1 MKRFS
6 RSFYVAL
13 FVFVVALG
21 SASYG
26 AEHYATTDMTWA
38 EFYAGETGQTSTTLE
53 ELGLDAI
60 STPTTKAITYFPLV
74 ISSSNDKGSTLS
86 GVKAV
91 QVRMS
96 DEVYEA
102 LKGNARYDFSRY
114 TFTDETFSEYKVVSK
129 DGSFGKM
136 VTETTVAEDAEV
148 KLLSGA
154 DARWGSYMLELSN
167 AAAIDIGTQPED
179 GHHGIARN
187 FLGATIET
195 SDRTIYGLRH
205 DSNIWRSSSDI
216 AITVNDAYVES
227 HGTGLVRDYDYTASL
242 VGKTITKITYMLK
255 DLPDVEINCNVAV
268 EPVATV
274 RAKNPEGG
282 MSATGGDLKV
292 DFEFENVPDGVSY
305 VVDKVQLGGGK
316 GAVTLEEDTD
326 YTVSGTSITLK
337 EAAAG
342 FYRVTF
348 EPSDDSVSTLAGF
361 YVKDAHYATTDMS
374 YAEFYAAETGESA
387 EALLSEGLDAISSA
401 TTYGHGY
408 FPLADGKVVDGR
420 GVISGLKAVQVYI
433 SNDVYENLTDK
444 SRFTFINASDVAF
457 KEYKVLSADGIF
469 GKMVTATK
477 EAEGAEVK
485 VDSGASSAWGTY
497 TVSISGAEIDFG
509 TLPSDGHHGTARNLL
524 GATLETDDG
533 KIYGL
538 RHDSN
543 LWSEP
548 KIALSINDKY
558 IESHTREPRDYEY
571 TEDLAGK
578 SIKKITYMLKDLPD
592 VVINCD
598 AKLMN

>member
-1 MKRFS
+1 M
-6 RSFYVAL
+6 
-13 FVFVVALG
+13 
-21 SASYG
+21 
-26 AEHYATTDMTWA
+26 
-38 EFYAGETGQTSTTLE
+38 
-53 ELGLDAI
+53 
-60 STPTTKAITYFPLV
+60 
-74 ISSSNDKGSTLS
+74 
-86 GVKAV
+86 
-91 QVRMS
+91 
-96 DEVYEA
+96 
-102 LKGNARYDFSRY
+102 
-114 TFTDETFSEYKVVSK
+114 
-129 DGSFGKM
+129 
-136 VTETTVAEDAEV
+136 
-148 KLLSGA
+148 
-154 DARWGSYMLELSN
+154 
-167 AAAIDIGTQPED
+167 
-179 GHHGIARN
+179 
-187 FLGATIET
+187 
-195 SDRTIYGLRH
+195 
-205 DSNIWRSSSDI
+205 
-216 AITVNDAYVES
+216 
-227 HGTGLVRDYDYTASL
+227 
-242 VGKTITKITYMLK
+242 
-255 DLPDVEINCNVAV
+255 
-268 EPVATV
+268 
-274 RAKNPEGG
+274 
-282 MSATGGDLKV
+282 
-292 DFEFENVPDGVSY
+292 
-305 VVDKVQLGGGK
+305 
-316 GAVTLEEDTD
+316 
-326 YTVSGTSITLK
+326 
-337 EAAAG
+337 
-342 FYRVTF
+342 
-348 EPSDDSVSTLAGF
+348 
-361 YVKDAHYATTDMS
+361 
-374 YAEFYAAETGESA
+374 
-387 EALLSEGLDAISSA
+387 
-401 TTYGHGY
+401 
-408 FPLADGKVVDGR
+408 ADGKVVDGR